1 METTWKF
8 VEIWSSTYRSNI
20 DVESTWIRRGVPVW
34 FLVDAHRFGVA
45 FPKLQ
50 TFSKIFW
57 ALHIDYSQYKKM
69 ILRIFFICSFMK
81 LQRQKFLETVH
92 SSRNTSYLRT
102 THFCAKCQYQILALI
117 FPLYIRKNPVEK
129 LFKVSEMELKT
140 YTPVGLKFVFE
151 KTKFKVLH
159 YIQHD
164 FIRQRPR
171 LSKNRINM
179 FKSLVIN

>member
-1 METTWKF
+1 MEIHSMVEKTWIFRPEKLHRKEYMETTWIFWPAKLRRKKYVETTKIFRPVKLRRKKYMETTWKF

-50 TFSKIFW
+50 TFSEIFW

-102 THFCAKCQYQILALI
+102 THFCAKC
-117 FPLYIRKNPVEK
+117 
-129 LFKVSEMELKT
+129 
-140 YTPVGLKFVFE
+140 
-151 KTKFKVLH
+151 
-159 YIQHD
+159 
-164 FIRQRPR
+164 
-171 LSKNRINM
+171 
-179 FKSLVIN
+179 